1 MIEQFPALIVVTPLI
16 FAFLV
21 TMAGLWNRKL
31 CFPLVLIALS
41 ACVVFAG
48 GILAVVVSGGKPIH
62 YYLGGWEPP
71 WGIEYV
77 IDHLNALVLVSVATI
92 SLLVAVYAQ
101 RTLEREIH
109 ESKLPQFYT
118 LFLLQVTGLFGITA
132 TGDMFNLYVLLE
144 IASFS
149 AYAIIAMG
157 ERGADFAAF
166 RYVLFGTIGACSY
179 LLGTGYLY
187 ILTGSLN
194 MADVAHLL
202 PQLFYSKALLVGF
215 AFFMVG
221 IGIKMGIFPLHVW
234 LPDAYTL
241 APSAV
246 SALLAPLFTKVGA
259 YVIIRIMFTVFD
271 PSFSIYL
278 YPVTDIVGWLAAIGI
293 LFACMM
299 ALAQSD
305 LKRMLCYLIVAEMG
319 YILIGLASAN
329 RLGLTGAIL
338 HIVNDMFMMAC
349 LFTVA
354 GAIVY
359 QTGARNIYQ
368 FRYLHRTMPITLAV
382 FVLGALSVIG
392 VPPLCGFFSKWY
404 LLLGA
409 IEAKQWVLVV
419 VLLISSL
426 IYAVLFFRVIERAY
440 LEPREARIRGR
451 AHDRKRH
458 SLTLDKV
465 PLSMLVP
472 MVFIAAG
479 IILLGIFSGKIIA
492 HIIEFAIPAALQG

>member
-1 MIEQFPALIVVTPLI
+1 MIEQFPVLIVVTPLI
-16 FAFLV
+16 LSFV
-21 TMAGLWNRKL
+21 VNVAGLWNRRL
-31 CFPLVLIALS
+31 CFYIVVVALAS
-41 ACVVFAG
+41 CVVFSL
-48 GILAVVVSGGKPIH
+48 GILKTVLAQGEPIR
-62 YYLGGWEPP
+62 YSLGNWQPP

-77 IDHLNALVLVSVATI
+77 IDHLNALILVSVAI
-92 SLLVAVYAQ
+92 VALLVAVYAK
-101 RTLEREIH
+101 RSLEQEIH
-109 ESKLPQFYT
+109 ESKIPQFYT
-118 LFLLQVTGLFGITA
+118 LFLLQVTGLLGITA
-132 TGDMFNLYVLLE
+132 TGDLFNLYVLLE

-149 AYAIIAMG
+149 AYAVIAMG

-166 RYVLFGTIGACSY
+166 RYVLFGTIGACAY

-194 MADVAHLL
+194 MVDVAHLL
-202 PQLFYSKALLVGF
+202 PQSFYSKALLVGL

-221 IGIKMGIFPLHVW
+221 VGIKMGIFPLHVW

-271 PSFSIYL
+271 PAFSIDL

-293 LFACMM
+293 LFACIM

-354 GAIVY
+354 GAIFY
-359 QTGARNIYQ
+359 QTGTRDIYQ

-382 FVLGALSVIG
+382 FVVGALSVIG

-409 IEAKQWVLVV
+409 IEAKQWALVA

-440 LEPREARIRGR
+440 LEPRE
-451 AHDRKRH
+451 DH
-458 SLTLDKV
+458 SHASQKGHPAPTLDKV
-465 PLSMLVP
+465 PLSMLAP

-492 HIIEFAIPAALQG
+492 HIIEFAIPAAL